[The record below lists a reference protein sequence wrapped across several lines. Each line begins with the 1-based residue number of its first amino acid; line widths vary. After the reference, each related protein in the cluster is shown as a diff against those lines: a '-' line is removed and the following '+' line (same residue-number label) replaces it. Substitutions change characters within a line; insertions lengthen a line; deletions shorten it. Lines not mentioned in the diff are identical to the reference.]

1 MARGSF
7 TRPRLTIQAKASEA
21 EIKGTPDEAE
31 KPEETGREIPDFLK
45 PRSHI
50 ERTPGA
56 EPRGKCW
63 PYW

>member
-1 MARGSF
+1 MPRGPF
-7 TRPRLTIQAKASEA
+7 TQPKPDAKPTDDSADRPIEQE
-21 EIKGTPDEAE
+21 GV
-31 KPEETGREIPDFLK
+31 EIPDFLK
-45 PRSHI
+45 RPHG